1 MHVIYYWQRGNLK
14 ATRLSFFRFII
25 SQHIVQILLNWSD
38 ILFLSTLSQK
48 VFLLFPLVCWMCRCK
63 LGAAFTWPSKA
74 RVNCWST
81 WFILKT
87 NRHRGQLSS
96 AADVMG
102 IPVAQ
107 GLWDLSFDKSPFF
120 MSQTCASSPPEISDH
135 KKLQKL
141 LSNLLLVYS
150 VLLKFHYGRETIPF
164 VISLYNNMFWDGN
177 LWMLKSFILN
187 DISPCVC

>member
-1 MHVIYYWQRGNLK
+1 MFKSYLIDLTSYSWVPWVKRSSFCSLWYAECAGANLE
-14 ATRLSFFRFII
+14 
-25 SQHIVQILLNWSD
+25 
-38 ILFLSTLSQK
+38 
-48 VFLLFPLVCWMCRCK
+48 
-63 LGAAFTWPSKA
+63 
-74 RVNCWST
+74 
-81 WFILKT
+81 
-87 NRHRGQLSS
+87 QLSRDLRKHALTAGAHDS
-96 AADVMG
+96 SLKWTDTGASF
-102 IPVAQ
+102 PVLLMWWESQ
-107 GLWDLSFDKSPFF
+107 LPRGSGTCPLTSLHFSCPKPVPPHHQRSLSYTKEPFKH
-120 MSQTCASSPPEISDH
+120 H

>member
-14 ATRLSFFRFII
+14 ATRLRFFCFII

-81 WFILKT
+81 RFILKM

-120 MSQTCASSPPEISDH
+120 MSQTCASSPPEISELH
-135 KKLQKL
+135 KGTFQAPQKIAKATF
-141 LSNLLLVYS
+141 
-150 VLLKFHYGRETIPF
+150 KFAACLFRA
-164 VISLYNNMFWDGN
+164 VKISLRKRNHSLCHF
-177 LWMLKSFILN
+177 F
-187 DISPCVC
+187 V